1 MGVFLPKWLVQAL
14 HRRGLQPWVAALSV
28 GLLAWSAGPGAWADP
43 VAVHYPQ
50 GIEHGYLALRS
61 AEGNVLAV
69 GDLIQTVRGS
79 VVTARMVFRFKD
91 GSLDDETT
99 VFSQRRT
106 FQMISDHHI
115 QKGPFFEHPIDM
127 TIDARKGQVTV
138 RSTDKDGKE
147 NTDSDHMKLDPDA
160 VSGLMLIP
168 IAQNLNADATE
179 TDVSMVVAT
188 PKPRI
193 VKLVFTPDG
202 EDSFTLAGTERKAMH
217 YEIKFDLGGIAGV
230 IAPMIG
236 KKPPNM
242 EVWIERGTVPAFVK
256 EEGPLSAGGP
266 VVSIQQTGPVGP
278 GSRE

>member
-1 MGVFLPKWLVQAL
+1 MRVSVAQRLGQRLRTCGLRQRLPAVLLIGFLVGAL
-14 HRRGLQPWVAALSV
+14 ATVAA
-28 GLLAWSAGPGAWADP
+28 AEP
-43 VAVHYPQ
+43 VEVHHPQ

-61 AEGNVLAV
+61 QEGKVLAV

-79 VVTARMVFRFKD
+79 TVTARMVFHFKD

-99 VFSQRRT
+99 VFTQRRT
-106 FQMISDHHI
+106 LQMISDHHI

-127 TIDARKGQVTV
+127 TIEARKGQVTV
-138 RSTDKDGKE
+138 HSQGKDGKD
-147 NTDSDHMKLDPDA
+147 NVTSDHMKLDPDV

-168 IAQNLNADATE
+168 IAENLSADSAE

-188 PKPRI
+188 PKPRV

-202 EDSFTLAGTERKAMH
+202 EDGFTLAGTERKAQH

-236 KKPPNM
+236 KKPPNI
-242 EVWIERGTVPAFVK
+242 EVWVEGGAVPAFVK
-256 EEGPLSAGGP
+256 EEGPLSEGGP
-266 VVSIQQTGPVGP
+266 IVTIQQIGPVGP
-278 GSRE
+278 A